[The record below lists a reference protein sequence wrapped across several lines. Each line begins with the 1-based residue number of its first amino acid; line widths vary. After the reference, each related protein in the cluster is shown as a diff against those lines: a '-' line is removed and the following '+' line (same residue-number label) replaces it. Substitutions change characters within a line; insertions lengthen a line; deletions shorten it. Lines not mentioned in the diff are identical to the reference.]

1 MPGEKAIYW
10 LQHITQNQV
19 LFFEEY
25 WLGENENNDGE
36 VPFLFALLLNYG
48 SSQKGVRNVI

>member
-36 VPFLFALLLNYG
+36 VPFLFALLLNYESG
-48 SSQKGVRNVI
+48 QKGVRNVI